1 MLYEILQNMDG
12 FYVSS
17 CLSEQDKK
25 KPIGL
30 RISLKVKHSEK
41 PINKLFEEL
50 QEKLNPWSVVGLRH
64 CKTIT

>member
-12 FYVSS
+12 FYASS
-17 CLSEQDKK
+17 CLSEQDQK

-30 RISLKVKHSEK
+30 LISLKVKHSEK